1 MKPIKLIIIGLFVLT
16 GILSALLYQQKTN
29 RINTQ
34 IEKRS
39 LGWNPI
45 SIKRIIVTQL
55 NKDTIELSKK
65 DGVWKTN
72 KRFDGMGVSTQI
84 INYFSTMQIKVA
96 SNSIQTQPKD
106 PITLQTFDKQG
117 NAINTISIFPESKTG
132 ECLAIIDNKPPIVV
146 ITNTHN
152 NISIWKLLIELG
164 TGN

>member
-16 GILSALLYQQKTN
+16 GILSTLLYQQKSN

-34 IEKRS
+34 IEKRN

-45 SIKRIIVTQL
+45 SIKKMIISQL
-55 NKDTIELSKK
+55 GKDTIELSKK

-72 KRFDGMGVSTQI
+72 KRFDGTGMSTQI
-84 INYFSTMQIKVA
+84 INYFSTMQITVA
-96 SNSIQTQPKD
+96 PISSISKMHH

-117 NAINTISIFPESKTG
+117 NSINTIAIFPESKKG
-132 ECLAIIDNKPPIVV
+132 ECMAIIDNKPPIVV

-152 NISIWKLLIELG
+152 SISLRKLLEELRA
-164 TGN
+164 NN